1 MNNILKIHQNPL
13 TINACHIKIKF
24 RLKLGW
30 GFSQRG
36 MDQSQMWSTAHTAAS
51 GRKQEALT
59 VEEKLSADLFCAVMP
74 ISAHA
79 LPASREI
86 CI

>member
-1 MNNILKIHQNPL
+1 MLILY
-13 TINACHIKIKF
+13 
-24 RLKLGW
+24 
-30 GFSQRG
+30 SQF
-36 MDQSQMWSTAHTAAS
+36 QFIL
-51 GRKQEALT
+51 KQEALT